1 MTHKPFV
8 ASDSFTLQLHEAT
21 VVDPRATL
29 VVAHGMAEHGKRY
42 GALCERMNAQKIG
55 VVIPDLRGHGE
66 TSRMNGVRGSFGPG
80 GRDRVITDLEEI
92 ITEQRKEHGNKHP
105 IFLMGHSMG
114 SMLAMR
120 VAERQKVK
128 LNGLILSAF
137 PIHPGGLVYAGKL
150 VGNILSAIHGHETPS
165 KFMDKLTFGKFTKAI
180 ENRRTDFDWLSRN
193 SEEVDAYI
201 ADPDCGEVFSNGFFG
216 ELARLTDDAHKHL
229 MELDP
234 ILPVFYIAGGDD
246 PVVGKAQGFAKNIA
260 KMKPLIPLL
269 KSKLYPDG
277 RHELLNDTCW
287 EEVLKDLEDFVTA
300 QL

>member
-8 ASDSFTLQLHEAT
+8 ASDGFTLQLHEARVT
-21 VVDPRATL
+21 APLATL
-29 VVAHGMAEHGKRY
+29 IVAHGMAEHGKRY
-42 GALCERMNAQKIG
+42 AAFGSRINALQIN

-66 TSRMNGVRGSFGPG
+66 TSRVNGVRGSFGAG

-92 ITEQRKEHGNKHP
+92 IVQQRKEFGNKHP
-105 IFLMGHSMG
+105 VFLMGHSMG
-114 SMLAMR
+114 SMLAIR
-120 VAERQKVK
+120 VAQRQQVK
-128 LNGLILSAF
+128 LSGLILSAF
-137 PIHPGGLVYAGKL
+137 PVHPGALVLAGKI
-150 VGNILSAIHGHETPS
+150 VGNLLSALYGNETPS

-193 SEEVDAYI
+193 ADEVDAYI

-234 ILPVFYIAGGDD
+234 ILPVFYFAGGDD
-246 PVVGKAQGFAKNIA
+246 PVVGKADGFAKNTA

-269 KSKLYPDG
+269 RSKLYPEG
-277 RHELLNDTCW
+277 RHELLNDTCR
-287 EEVLKDLEDFVTA
+287 EEVLKDIEDFLTA